1 MKTAD
6 CPLSLLVP
14 CCLCT
19 RCWLLLEP
27 GRACS
32 ALDSLVCCAGVIP
45 FVVATLKQREDLAR
59 TAIHILQLLCAP
71 ALDPH
76 NHHAALLSRLQGVR
90 RLSEVFSPRHQ
101 QARGTGMAIS
111 YMLCDGQMISAVNQ
125 AGLLLKD
132 LNSEKELKA

>member
-1 MKTAD
+1 MVLGMLGAMQPELFRQD
-6 CPLSLLVP
+6 IRRL
-14 CCLCT
+14 
-19 RCWLLLEP
+19 
-27 GRACS
+27 
-32 ALDSLVCCAGVIP
+32 GVIP

-101 QARGTGMAIS
+101 QARGTGRK
-111 YMLCDGQMISAVNQ
+111 LRSAPIQ
-125 AGLLLKD
+125 RPTDPESLR
-132 LNSEKELKA
+132 